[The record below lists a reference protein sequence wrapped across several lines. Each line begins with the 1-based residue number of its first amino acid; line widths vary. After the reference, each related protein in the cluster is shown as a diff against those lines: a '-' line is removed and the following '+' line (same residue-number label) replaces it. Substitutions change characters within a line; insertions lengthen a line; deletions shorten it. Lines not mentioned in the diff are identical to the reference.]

1 MEPGDAFY
9 GNTEA
14 DNVETP
20 EEVAEVSQET
30 PEETVVESE
39 ELESVASETKES
51 AESLVYELGDREI
64 TQDQILEWEKGYLRQ
79 SDYTQK
85 TQGIADKVKAE
96 TSKQVAE
103 KLGDI
108 DAKANTLVEHVNNL
122 EAMLNEV
129 EGNVNLDELREYDY
143 EEYLKTKETI
153 DNRRAKL
160 KKATEDAQK
169 AVDDANTARLTQEQ
183 RLLFESNPEWLDDKG
198 QTTAKWEE
206 ASKSI
211 NDYARDAGY
220 TAEEFGMLQSH
231 KMMLTILEAA
241 EYRRLKAK
249 TTASK
254 KVKTAPKLVKPTQT
268 KSTKS
273 DDTMSDGDRF
283 YANAKR

>member
-129 EGNVNLDELREYDY
+129 EGNVNLDELREYD
-143 EEYLKTKETI
+143 
-153 DNRRAKL
+153 
-160 KKATEDAQK
+160 
-169 AVDDANTARLTQEQ
+169 
-183 RLLFESNPEWLDDKG
+183 
-198 QTTAKWEE
+198 
-206 ASKSI
+206 
-211 NDYARDAGY
+211 
-220 TAEEFGMLQSH
+220 
-231 KMMLTILEAA
+231 
-241 EYRRLKAK
+241 
-249 TTASK
+249 
-254 KVKTAPKLVKPTQT
+254 
-268 KSTKS
+268 
-273 DDTMSDGDRF
+273 
-283 YANAKR
+283 